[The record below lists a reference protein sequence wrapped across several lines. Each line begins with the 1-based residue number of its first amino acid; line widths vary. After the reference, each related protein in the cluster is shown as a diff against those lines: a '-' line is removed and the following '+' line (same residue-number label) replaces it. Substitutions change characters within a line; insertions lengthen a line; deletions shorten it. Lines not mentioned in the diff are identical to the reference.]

1 MGDGADPH
9 GFACAGGEVTCYY
22 KHRHLR
28 AAFCNIPHTAK
39 DASSVSTKVGRC
51 VARLFSQLLLVLLDV
66 DGGSRLKT
74 FRNADVHNWRQ
85 RHAV

>member
-39 DASSVSTKVGRC
+39 DASSVSTKVGRW
-51 VARLFSQLLLVLLDV
+51 VAR
-66 DGGSRLKT
+66 
-74 FRNADVHNWRQ
+74 
-85 RHAV
+85 